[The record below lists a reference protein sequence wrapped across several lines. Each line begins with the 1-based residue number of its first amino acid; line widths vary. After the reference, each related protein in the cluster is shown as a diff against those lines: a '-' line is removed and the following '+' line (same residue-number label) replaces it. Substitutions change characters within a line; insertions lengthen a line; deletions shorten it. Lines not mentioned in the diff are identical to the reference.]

1 MAAESSEPT
10 IHRRR
15 LRSDLRKSR
24 EAARKTQRD
33 VAAAMDWSLSKLIR
47 IETGQVGITTND
59 LRALLQHYGITDPPQ
74 VERYIELARK
84 ARERSWWSAY
94 KDAASPQLLAFLSYE
109 SSASVVRNFEP
120 QLVPGLLQTSEYAKE
135 IVSVTVPDT
144 RRAEGIE
151 ELVELRKRRQE
162 ILEGDELPRFHFII
176 DEAVIHRVVGG
187 PSVMRRQLNHLIDA
201 ADLDKVTLRIVPFGA
216 GIYPASRVAYS
227 LFEFPDPESDPDM
240 LYIEDPLGELVIQE
254 DSPAELGKPTPA
266 RFLEIFFKLEQ
277 IARKEETRGLLENA
291 LAKIPD

>member
-15 LRSDLRKSR
+15 LRSDLRKAR

-59 LRALLQHYGITDPPQ
+59 LKALLQHYGITDPAQ
-74 VERYIELARK
+74 VEKYVELARR

-94 KDAASPQLLAFLSYE
+94 KDVASAQMLAFLSYE
-109 SSASVVRNFEP
+109 ASASVVRNFEP

-135 IVSVTVPDT
+135 VVSATAATDT
-144 RRAEGIE
+144 HRVE
-151 ELVELRKRRQE
+151 ELIELRKRRQDM
-162 ILEGDELPRFHFII
+162 LEGDDEFPRFHFII
-176 DEAVIHRVVGG
+176 DEAVIHRVVGS
-187 PSVMRRQLNHLIDA
+187 PSVMRRQLNRLIGA
-201 ADLDKVTLRIVPFGA
+201 ADLDNVTLRIVPFRA

-227 LFEFPDPESDPDM
+227 LFEFPDPETDPDM
-240 LYIEDPLGELVIQE
+240 LYIEDPLGELIIQE
-254 DSPAELGKPTPA
+254 DSPAELGRPTPA
-266 RFLEIFFKLEQ
+266 RFLEIFFGLEQ
-277 IARKEETRGLLENA
+277 IARKEETRILLEGA
-291 LAKIPD
+291 LSKIVD

>member
-1 MAAESSEPT
+1 MAVESSEPT

-59 LRALLQHYGITDPPQ
+59 LRALLQHYGITDPAQ
-74 VERYIELARK
+74 VARYVELARK

-144 RRAEGIE
+144 RRADGIE

-162 ILEGDELPRFHFII
+162 ILEGDEFPRFHFII
-176 DEAVIHRVVGG
+176 DEAVIQRVVGG
-187 PSVMRRQLNHLIDA
+187 PSVMRRQLNHLIKA
-201 ADLDKVTLRIVPFGA
+201 ADLDKVTLRIVPFAA

-277 IARKEETRGLLENA
+277 VARKEETIGLLESA